1 MPTVSLDNLTLSML
15 IILTVAIYV
24 VIMVVFL
31 IARKKYRGGVVDRV
45 IRYIIATIAL
55 FLLADVTLILVP
67 PFDIPWGYSVH
78 IILKILAMTSL
89 AKGGLELFAR
99 QP

>member
-45 IRYIIATIAL
+45 IRYIIATLGLRNAL
-55 FLLADVTLILVP
+55 RMVPVLPVDQMEMEGPGTVMAGHLMSLMIGDPMIDV
-67 PFDIPWGYSVH
+67 VH
-78 IILKILAMTSL
+78 
-89 AKGGLELFAR
+89 
-99 QP
+99 QVQ

>member
-1 MPTVSLDNLTLSML
+1 MPTVSLDNMTLSIL
-15 IILTVAIYV
+15 IILTVAVYV

-45 IRYIIATIAL
+45 IRFIIATIGL
-55 FLLADVTLILVP
+55 FLLADITLILVP
-67 PFDIPWGYSVH
+67 PLAIPWGYSVH
-78 IILKILAMTSL
+78 IILKILAMTCL